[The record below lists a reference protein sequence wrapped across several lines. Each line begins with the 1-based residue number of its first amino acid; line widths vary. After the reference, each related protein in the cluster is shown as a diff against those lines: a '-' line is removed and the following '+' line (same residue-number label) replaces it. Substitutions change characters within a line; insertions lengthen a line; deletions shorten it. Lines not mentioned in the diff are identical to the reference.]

1 MPHKFKVGAVVN
13 YRPKDRM
20 LSTARGTYMI
30 TGLMPAMEG
39 QRPEYRIKHFSEEFE
54 RVGLSASHL
63 AVGVDEGLLIDAP
76 NTLEVADIERVL
88 GAAIAGM
95 LAFKLAMGLLLSLG
109 LFQRDHLSFGQHQAL
124 LGALGF
130 ERFEPFLH
138 GFQVVAQPHAT
149 HAGR

>member
-1 MPHKFKVGAVVN
+1 MNTSSTLRSRKGVN
-13 YRPKDRM
+13 
-20 LSTARGTYMI
+20 
-30 TGLMPAMEG
+30 
-39 QRPEYRIKHFSEEFE
+39 
-54 RVGLSASHL
+54 
-63 AVGVDEGLLIDAP
+63 EGLLIDAP

-95 LAFKLAMGLLLSLG
+95 LAFKLAMGLPLSLG

-130 ERFEPFLH
+130 ESFEPFLH